1 MSSEPERRRVRYRG
15 RVQGV
20 GFRYTTVS
28 VARAFAVS
36 GYVRNLPDGSV
47 EVVVEGFAP
56 ALERFLS
63 AVAGRLGDFIEQQQT
78 SYEPATGEFA
88 AFTIQY

>member
-1 MSSEPERRRVRYRG
+1 MRRRTIFRG

-28 VARAFAVS
+28 IARNHPIT

-47 EVVVEGFAP
+47 ELVADGDAGAIQQLLEDVEQAFRENITDRVTDTVDVDEPLLGF
-56 ALERFLS
+56 EIR
-63 AVAGRLGDFIEQQQT
+63 R
-78 SYEPATGEFA
+78 
-88 AFTIQY
+88 